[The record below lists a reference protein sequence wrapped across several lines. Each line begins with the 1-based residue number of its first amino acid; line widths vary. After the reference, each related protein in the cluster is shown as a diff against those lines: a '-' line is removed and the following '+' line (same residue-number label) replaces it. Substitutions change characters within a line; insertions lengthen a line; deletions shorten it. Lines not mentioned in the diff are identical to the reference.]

1 MDSPKRGGLKRT
13 RTMNSREPLNLE
25 KLKEDVKLYQEVF
38 NKLKEETKS
47 KDVNQMVDTF
57 VDFEDQNYSLFN
69 YLNILSDEVNFLKQ
83 IQF

>member
-1 MDSPKRGGLKRT
+1 
-13 RTMNSREPLNLE
+13 MNSREPLNLE